1 LTLKPIIFIT
11 DIYIYVGKD
20 SDGNTLDEND
30 RKFSKPTQSVL
41 RLTKPINKT
50 NRNITA
56 DNWFT
61 SIELIEELK
70 KKREYLCRYC
80 PKK

>member
-1 LTLKPIIFIT
+1 M
-11 DIYIYVGKD
+11 YIYVGKD

-50 NRNITA
+50 NINITA
-56 DNWFT
+56 DNWFE

-70 KKREYLCRYC
+70 KRGNTYVYRYC
-80 PKK
+80 SEK